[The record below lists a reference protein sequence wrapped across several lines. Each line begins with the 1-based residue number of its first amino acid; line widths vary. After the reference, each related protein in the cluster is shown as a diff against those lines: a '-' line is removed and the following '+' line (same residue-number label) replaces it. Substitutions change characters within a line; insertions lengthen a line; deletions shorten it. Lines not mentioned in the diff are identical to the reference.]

1 MPLGGELDCDAVI
14 RCNASPPRAAGG
26 GSEVVWVLSRSV
38 HVCWVGVCAHPS
50 AAQVYRESREGC
62 AVHLER
68 RERGRGIVSGAPVS
82 PPAVLCAH
90 ACTFAVTLVEL
101 CESLLGARMM

>member
-14 RCNASPPRAAGG
+14 RRSASPPRAAGG

-50 AAQVYRESREGC
+50 AARVYRESREGC

-68 RERGRGIVSGAPVS
+68 RVIVSGAPVS

-90 ACTFAVTLVEL
+90 ACTFAVTPVEL